1 MMVEVVSVVVLTVC
15 TLLLLDTPH
24 QRFYLAGGNT
34 PLPTSPTLAFLTSW

>member
-1 MMVEVVSVVVLTVC
+1 VVFVVVLTVC

-34 PLPTSPTLAFLTSW
+34 TLFPLPTSHTLAFLTSW